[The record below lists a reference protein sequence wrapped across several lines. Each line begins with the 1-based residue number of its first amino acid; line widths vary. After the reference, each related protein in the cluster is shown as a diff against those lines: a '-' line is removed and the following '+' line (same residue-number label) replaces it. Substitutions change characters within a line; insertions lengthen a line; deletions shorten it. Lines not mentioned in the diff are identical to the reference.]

1 MGISGPVSTI
11 FRLLV
16 AMDRFLAREL
26 EIIAEMPRYYDS
38 ITDKIR
44 PHVGGRVVEIGA
56 GIGSLSERL
65 LPLSNDLCLVEPS
78 TYFTSVLHQR
88 FGGRDDVFIHNPS
101 VENYLEASHRGRC
114 NTVVMVNVLEHIKD
128 DAAVLAGVRELL
140 EKGGKLAVFVPALP
154 FLYSKLDEVVGHYR
168 RHLRQDLSALLE
180 VIDICYMDI
189 LGILPWWLVMTLLG
203 NTTFNRRQVRLYDT
217 VGVPLTRSIEGLFK
231 PGIGK
236 NVLAVAER
244 R

>member
-1 MGISGPVSTI
+1 
-11 FRLLV
+11 
-16 AMDRFLAREL
+16 MDRFLAREL
-26 EIIAEMPRYYDS
+26 EIIAEMPRYYDW
-38 ITDKIR
+38 ITDTIR

-65 LPLSNDLCLVEPS
+65 LPLVDDLILVEPS
-78 TYFTSVLHQR
+78 AYFSSVLHQR
-88 FGGRDDVFIHNPS
+88 FGGRDDIFIHNTS
-101 VENYLEASHRGRC
+101 VESYLDANHRGGC
-114 NTVVMVNVLEHIKD
+114 NAVVMANVLEHIKD
-128 DAAVLAGVRELL
+128 DAAVLSGIRELL
-140 EKGGKLAVFVPALP
+140 EKGGKVAVFVPALP
-154 FLYSKLDEVVGHYR
+154 FLYSKLDETVGHYR
-168 RHLRQDLSALLE
+168 RYLREDLSALLGGAGFE
-180 VIDICYMDI
+180 VIDIRYMDV

-217 VGVPLTRSIEGLFK
+217 VGVPLTQDIEGLFK

>member
-1 MGISGPVSTI
+1 MGISGPVSAI

-26 EIIAEMPRYYDS
+26 EIIAEMPRYYDW

-44 PHVGGRVVEIGA
+44 PHVGGQVVEIGA

-65 LPLSNDLCLVEPS
+65 LPLSDDLCLVEPS

-88 FGGRDDVFIHNPS
+88 FGGRDDVFIHNSS

-114 NTVVMVNVLEHIKD
+114 NTVVMVNVLEHIKG

-154 FLYSKLDEVVGHYR
+154 FLYSKLYEVVGHYR

-180 VIDICYMDI
+180 VIDICYMDV

-217 VGVPLTRSIEGLFK
+217 VGVPLTRAIEGLFK

>member
-1 MGISGPVSTI
+1 
-11 FRLLV
+11 
-16 AMDRFLAREL
+16 MDRFLAREL
-26 EIIAEMPRYYDS
+26 EIIAEMPRYYDW
-38 ITDKIR
+38 IIDTIR

-65 LPLSNDLCLVEPS
+65 LPLVDDLILVEPS
-78 TYFTSVLHQR
+78 AYFSSVLHQR
-88 FGGRDDVFIHNPS
+88 FGGRDDVFIHNSS

-217 VGVPLTRSIEGLFK
+217 VGVPLTQDIEGLFK

>member
-1 MGISGPVSTI
+1 
-11 FRLLV
+11 
-16 AMDRFLAREL
+16 MDRFLAREL
-26 EIIAEMPRYYDS
+26 EIIAEMPRYYDW
-38 ITDKIR
+38 ITDTIR

-65 LPLSNDLCLVEPS
+65 LPLSDDLCLVEPS
-78 TYFTSVLHQR
+78 TYFNSVLHQR
-88 FGGRDDVFIHNPS
+88 FGGRADVFN
-101 VENYLEASHRGRC
+101 LEASHRGRC

-168 RHLRQDLSALLE
+168 RHLRQDLSALLGGAGFE

-217 VGVPLTRSIEGLFK
+217 VGVPLTQDIEGLFK

>member
-1 MGISGPVSTI
+1 
-11 FRLLV
+11 
-16 AMDRFLAREL
+16 MDRFLAREL
-26 EIIAEMPRYYDS
+26 EIIAEMPRYYDW

-44 PHVGGRVVEIGA
+44 PHVGGQVVEIGA

-65 LPLSNDLCLVEPS
+65 LPLVDDLILVEPS
-78 TYFTSVLHQR
+78 AYFSSVLHQR
-88 FGGRDDVFIHNPS
+88 FGGRDDVFIHNSS

-114 NTVVMVNVLEHIKD
+114 NTVVMVNVLEHIKG

-154 FLYSKLDEVVGHYR
+154 FLYSKLYEVVGHYR

-180 VIDICYMDI
+180 VIDICYMDV

-217 VGVPLTRSIEGLFK
+217 VGVPLTRDIEDLFK

>member
-1 MGISGPVSTI
+1 
-11 FRLLV
+11 
-16 AMDRFLAREL
+16 MDRFLAREL
-26 EIIAEMPRYYDS
+26 EIIAEMPRFYDW
-38 ITDKIR
+38 ITDMIR
-44 PHVGGRVVEIGA
+44 PHVGGQVVEIGA

-65 LPLSNDLCLVEPS
+65 LPLSDDLCLVEPS
-78 TYFTSVLHQR
+78 TYTTSVLQQW
-88 FGGRDDVFIHNPS
+88 FGGRDDVFIHNSS

-128 DAAVLAGVRELL
+128 DAAVLASVRELL

-203 NTTFNRRQVRLYDT
+203 NTTFNRRQVKLYDT
-217 VGVPLTRSIEGLFK
+217 VGVPLIRAIEGLFK
-231 PGIGK
+231 PGVGK

>member
-1 MGISGPVSTI
+1 
-11 FRLLV
+11 
-16 AMDRFLAREL
+16 MDRFLSREL

-65 LPLSNDLCLVEPS
+65 LPLSDDLCLVEPS
-78 TYFTSVLHQR
+78 TYTTSVLQQW
-88 FGGRDDVFIHNPS
+88 FGGRDDVFIHNSS

-114 NTVVMVNVLEHIKD
+114 NTVVMVNVLEHIKG

-154 FLYSKLDEVVGHYR
+154 FLYSKLYEVVGHYR

-180 VIDICYMDI
+180 VIDICYMDV

-217 VGVPLTRSIEGLFK
+217 VGVPLTRDIEGLFK

>member
-1 MGISGPVSTI
+1 
-11 FRLLV
+11 
-16 AMDRFLAREL
+16 MDRFLAREL
-26 EIIAEMPRYYDS
+26 EIIAEMPRYYDW
-38 ITDKIR
+38 IIDTIR

-65 LPLSNDLCLVEPS
+65 LPLVDDLILVEPS
-78 TYFTSVLHQR
+78 AYFSSVLHQLS
-88 FGGRDDVFIHNPS
+88 GGRDDVFIHNSS
-101 VENYLEASHRGRC
+101 VENYLEASPRGRC
-114 NTVVMVNVLEHIKD
+114 HTVVMVNVLEHIKD

-180 VIDICYMDI
+180 VIDICYMDV

-217 VGVPLTRSIEGLFK
+217 VGVPLTRAIEGLFK

>member
-1 MGISGPVSTI
+1 
-11 FRLLV
+11 
-16 AMDRFLAREL
+16 MDRFLAREL
-26 EIIAEMPRYYDS
+26 EIIAEMPRYYDW
-38 ITDKIR
+38 IIDTIR
-44 PHVGGRVVEIGA
+44 PHVGGRVVEIGS
-56 GIGSLSERL
+56 GIGSISEHL
-65 LPLSNDLCLVEPS
+65 LPLFDDLCLVEPS

-88 FGGRDDVFIHNPS
+88 FGGRDDVFIHNSS

-168 RHLRQDLSALLE
+168 RHLRQDLSALLGGAGFE
-180 VIDICYMDI
+180 VIDNCYMDI

-217 VGVPLTRSIEGLFK
+217 VGVPLTRAIEGLFK